1 MKYICLIL
9 RLFNSPSI
17 SSKKMFPSGRKKFT
31 TRVKRFGKRIKNVVG
46 RLALIEPDQ
55 EIYGAKMTQL
65 LGPKIKLVRY
75 ILL

>member
-1 MKYICLIL
+1 M
-9 RLFNSPSI
+9 PSI

-31 TRVKRFGKRIKNVVG
+31 TRVKRFGKRIKNVGG

-65 LGPKIKLVRY
+65 LGPKSN
-75 ILL
+75 